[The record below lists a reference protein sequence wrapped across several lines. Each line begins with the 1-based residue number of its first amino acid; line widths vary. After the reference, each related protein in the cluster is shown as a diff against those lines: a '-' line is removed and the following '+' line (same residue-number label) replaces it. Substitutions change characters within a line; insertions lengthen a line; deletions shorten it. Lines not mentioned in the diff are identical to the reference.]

1 MSHNLHTDS
10 NKISTKSR
18 IGILSAFLVFIAFM
32 AIARLFYL
40 QVLNSESF
48 REDANNAY
56 VKDIPT
62 IFDRGDIYMID
73 KDGTEISLATTVTG
87 YTLSINPKFITDGE
101 DVYNKI
107 SPFVSLDKTE
117 FLSQVENKED
127 PYIEIV
133 RRLDRKAK
141 ENIANLK
148 ITGIV
153 LSPENWRYNPTK
165 EMSAHSIG
173 FTAWKDNSLRGR
185 YGLERYYDEKLQ
197 KEDTVSSVNFF
208 AEIFSNLDVEA
219 SASIANL
226 ETTLEPHVESFLHEK
241 LKSVQEEWSAES
253 VGGIIINPKT
263 GEILAIEYMPTFDL
277 NEFRSVSSNSTFAN
291 PFVENVFEFGSVI
304 KPIIVASAI
313 DTGAI
318 TSETSYFDSGYV
330 TVEDKTIYNFD
341 KKGRG
346 QVTMQDVLNQSLNTG
361 MVMTY
366 FKMGRDN
373 FRDYIFS
380 FGLGEKTG
388 IDLPNE
394 TVGLLS
400 NLRSPRDLEYA
411 TASFGQGIAI
421 TPMEAVRGFSVLA
434 NGGVLVTPHLGR
446 ALVYPDE
453 RVVLEY
459 PAGRRVI
466 KESTSREITRMLVE
480 VVDSSLGNGQYK
492 LEHYSIAAKT
502 GTAQIPDRVNGGYYG
517 DRNLHSLFG
526 YFPAYDPQFL
536 MLIFV
541 KHPIGAK
548 YASQSVAPAFMET
561 ARFLLSYYDVSPDR

>member
-400 NLRSPRDLEYA
+400 NLRPPRDLEYA

>member
-517 DRNLHSLFG
+517 DRNLHSFFG

>member
-87 YTLSINPKFITDGE
+87 YTLAINPKFITDGE

-127 PYIEIV
+127 PYVEIV

-208 AEIFSNLDVEA
+208 AEIFSNLDVED

-313 DTGAI
+313 DAGAI

-434 NGGVLVTPHLGR
+434 NGGVLVTPHMGR

-459 PAGRRVI
+459 PTGRRVI

-502 GTAQIPDRVNGGYYG
+502 GTAQIPDRVNGGYYS

-561 ARFLLSYYDVSPDR
+561 ARFLLSYYDVPPDR